1 MEQLVEEYGV
11 SIILGF
17 VGAAVIAVLI
27 GLLEYL

>member
-17 VGAAVIAVLI
+17 IGAAVIAVLI
-27 GLLEYL
+27 WLLVYL